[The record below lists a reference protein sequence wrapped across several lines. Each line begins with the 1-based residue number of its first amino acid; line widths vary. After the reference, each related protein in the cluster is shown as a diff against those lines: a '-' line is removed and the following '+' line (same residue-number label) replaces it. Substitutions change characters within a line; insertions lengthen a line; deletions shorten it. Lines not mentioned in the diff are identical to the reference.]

1 MMFCRCTEPSFPH
14 IIICS
19 RHVDIG
25 ECSEACIIP
34 RLSTW
39 GIYWTALS
47 LFRMEVVKKVPTSTK
62 LQYSVDCLPLHGQ
75 DGGLTLAAGWP
86 ACIAAFYRCVCPG
99 CGRALLNVPCFED
112 SELLRGMEGVSHYFW
127 VDPCASNSFWPLNQ
141 VKSAWK
147 ILSHLMVSAMNLILW
162 KQMDPQYLKVGGAFS
177 AELVQ

>member
-39 GIYWTALS
+39 VGGG
-47 LFRMEVVKKVPTSTK
+47 
-62 LQYSVDCLPLHGQ
+62 QPLHGQ